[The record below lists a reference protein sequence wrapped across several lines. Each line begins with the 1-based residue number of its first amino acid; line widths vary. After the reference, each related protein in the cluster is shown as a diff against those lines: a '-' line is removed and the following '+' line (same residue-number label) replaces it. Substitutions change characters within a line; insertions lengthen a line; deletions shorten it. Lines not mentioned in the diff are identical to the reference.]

1 MKKLIIT
8 GASSGIG
15 CRLASCFSGSYKV
28 WSCSRAEHP
37 ELPGSFKFT
46 PHVNIANWD
55 SIRRFSR
62 KVKQEWNGIDALI
75 CCAGLQGPIG
85 PAMKADVTQ
94 WSETVRTNLDGMFYT
109 IKAFHNLLMHGRV
122 RIPSISR
129 PSTQQSRAK
138 VICLAGGGAGYS
150 RPHFSAYAASKT
162 AVVRLVETLADEWK
176 GQHIDI
182 NALAP
187 GAFPSRMTQQIIEAG
202 RDVVGGHAYTD
213 ALHVG
218 VGLGIKEHLLLT
230 TVAFLLSNE
239 SAGVS
244 GKFISAQQNDVKE
257 PDIAKPNLYVLRR
270 VTEIDLH

>member
-1 MKKLIIT
+1 MKKLVIT

-28 WSCSRAEHP
+28 WGCSRAEHP

-109 IKAFHNLLMHGRV
+109 IKAFHNLLMPGRV
-122 RIPSISR
+122 RIHSISR
-129 PSTQQSRAK
+129 PRTQHPSAK
-138 VICLAGGGAGYS
+138 VICLASVGPGYS
-150 RPHFSAYAASKT
+150 GHHFPANAASK
-162 AVVRLVETLADEWK
+162 AAACECIRLL
-176 GQHIDI
+176 
-182 NALAP
+182 P
-187 GAFPSRMTQQIIEAG
+187 
-202 RDVVGGHAYTD
+202 
-213 ALHVG
+213 
-218 VGLGIKEHLLLT
+218 
-230 TVAFLLSNE
+230 
-239 SAGVS
+239 
-244 GKFISAQQNDVKE
+244 AQCK
-257 PDIAKPNLYVLRR
+257 
-270 VTEIDLH
+270 